1 MTSRKKPEDVGLYDR
16 NKGIP
21 GLPPNWWIRYSI
33 TEALRIQFALKTREV
48 REHGG
53 TSKREAR
60 AVRAQRMRQVADGGW
75 RPTQERRAGALTF
88 GALAEDVIA
97 RRDKAGMKSIR
108 NERQRLRDYVIP
120 HIGHMLVADVR
131 RDHVLAMIN
140 HFAERPLEA
149 TKKLPAPRMVH
160 RVYEDARVVF
170 AHAREVLQI
179 ISDTPCTLRVRRG
192 ELPKKKDANPR
203 WRSGARFERDEV
215 ELLISDPRIEWPRRM
230 TYALLFLGGM
240 RSGEAVG
247 RKWLDYHPMRSP
259 LGMLVVATQHDDADT
274 KTEET
279 REMPVHPLLAKLLM
293 EWFERG
299 FREFVGRDP
308 QPEDYIVPR
317 IRTRGPNPKTYQDG
331 RRVWV
336 NMQADLKMLGL
347 RRRRVHDT
355 RRTFISMAL
364 DDGASEYHLKFVTHG
379 APKGDAFDEYV
390 TPSWRKLCAEVA
402 KLSVELRSQERPGVL
417 VFKRKSTPDV

>member
-1 MTSRKKPEDVGLYDR
+1 MAKEVGIYDR

-21 GLPPNWWIRYSI
+21 GLPPNWWIRYTI
-33 TEALRIQFALKTREV
+33 TEDLRIKFALASRTA

-53 TSKREAR
+53 TSKREAL
-60 AVRAQRMRQVADGGW
+60 AVRAQRMRQVADGVW
-75 RPTQERRAGALTF
+75 RPTQERRAGAYTF
-88 GALAEDVIA
+88 AALAEDVIA
-97 RRDKAGMKSIR
+97 LREKAGMKSIR

-120 HIGHMLVADVR
+120 HIGHMRVEDVR
-131 RDHVLAMIN
+131 REHVLALVN
-140 HFAERPLEA
+140 HFAETRLEA

-160 RVYEDARVVF
+160 RVYEDTRVVF
-170 AHAREVLQI
+170 AHAVEVLQI
-179 ISDTPCTLRVRRG
+179 IANTPCTLRVRRG

-203 WRSGARFERDEV
+203 WRSSARYERDEV
-215 ELLISDPRIEWPRRM
+215 EMLVSDERIEWPRRM
-230 TYALLFLGGM
+230 TYGLLFLGGM

-247 RKWLDYHPMRSP
+247 RKWLDYQPMRSP
-259 LGMLVVATQHDDADT
+259 LGMLVIATQHDDADT

-279 REMPVHPLLAKLLM
+279 REMPVHPALALM
-293 EWFERG
+293 LREWFERG

-317 IRTRGPNPKTYQDG
+317 IRTRGKNPKAYQDG

-336 NMQADLKMLGL
+336 NLQTDLTLLGL

-364 DDGASEYHLKFVTHG
+364 DDGASEYMLKFVTHG
-379 APKGDAFDEYV
+379 GPKGDAFDDYV
-390 TPSWRKLCAEVA
+390 TPAWRKLCAEVA
-402 KLSVELRSQERPGVL
+402 KLTIELRPPDKPGVL
-417 VFKRKSTPDV
+417 AFRRKSTPSE